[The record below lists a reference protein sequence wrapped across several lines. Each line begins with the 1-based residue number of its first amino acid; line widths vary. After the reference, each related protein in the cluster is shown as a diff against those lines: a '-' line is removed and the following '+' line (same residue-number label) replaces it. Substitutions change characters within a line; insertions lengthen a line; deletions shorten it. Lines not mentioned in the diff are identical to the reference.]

1 VFVEKFKTEFI
12 RKYNGKMLLKTFN
25 ENYFGEI
32 FLGYSDKHSGIMAQL
47 YVFEN

>member
-1 VFVEKFKTEFI
+1 LGLSKE
-12 RKYNGKMLLKTFN
+12 YNGKMSLKTFSRTILV
-25 ENYFGEI
+25 EI

>member
-1 VFVEKFKTEFI
+1 
-12 RKYNGKMLLKTFN
+12 MLLKTFIKIILV
-25 ENYFGEI
+25 EI